1 MIRNMISQNAG
12 LFGNNTTAPG
22 LTAAQIAELQRELA
36 SKGGQVRYFDVNP
49 NAQSMSYDVT
59 GVPRTANTAANATG
73 LKGLYSKFASNPTL
87 QKAGK
92 FGSGALKAAPYLGLG
107 LMGAQG
113 IGELLEG
120 GSLGRSNEELA
131 GQINLMG
138 QGTPMLSEFMD
149 PNAMKDFENLQ
160 RRGDLQKESK
170 LVSGIKGAGSEIPGA
185 ALTALLF
192 TLLTGGAGLPLGLAF
207 GAGQLGVGAT
217 RGLKNREVEE
227 QSRLQN
233 LYSQLSDSLRMS
245 KASRMP
251 ATQNYNMR

>member
-1 MIRNMISQNAG
+1 MIENSQIAAKASEMLKQGLLKPNDKLWYEKALAALEKTNAPIAGKAMYASTSSPWVGSEMLNQTSNAG
-12 LFGNNTTAPG
+12 
-22 LTAAQIAELQRELA
+22 
-36 SKGGQVRYFDVNP
+36 
-49 NAQSMSYDVT
+49 
-59 GVPRTANTAANATG
+59 G
-73 LKGLYSKFASNPTL
+73 LKGLYSKFASNPTV

-92 FGSGALKAAPYLGLG
+92 FGSGAIKAAPYLGLG

-138 QGTPMLSEFMD
+138 QGTPMLNEFMD

-160 RRGDLQKESK
+160 RRGNLQEESK

-233 LYSQLSDSLRMS
+233 LYSQLADSQRMS

>member
-1 MIRNMISQNAG
+1 MIENSQIAAKASEMLKQGLLKPNDKLWYEKALAALEKTSAPVAKKTMYASTSSPWPSSEMLNQTSNAG
-12 LFGNNTTAPG
+12 
-22 LTAAQIAELQRELA
+22 
-36 SKGGQVRYFDVNP
+36 
-49 NAQSMSYDVT
+49 
-59 GVPRTANTAANATG
+59 G
-73 LKGLYSKFASNPTL
+73 LKGLYSKFASNPTV

-160 RRGDLQKESK
+160 RRGDLQEESK

-233 LYSQLSDSLRMS
+233 LYSQLADSQRMS